1 MGGVDDAAVPGPQ
14 RPAPAVPPEDLRA
27 GDADREL
34 VLERLR
40 AAHAEGRL
48 DLEELDE
55 RVTATLAARTYGE
68 LATLTADL
76 PGGPPEP
83 RPLGALPVPATP
95 PASHGPTNAA
105 GSAGR
110 GADLRGAAAGWAA
123 VSVTCLVIWAVVGV
137 AAGGLG
143 HPWWIWVAGPWGVV
157 LLMSWLGVRS
167 PRR

>member
-1 MGGVDDAAVPGPQ
+1 MEGVDDAAVPGP
-14 RPAPAVPPEDLRA
+14 RRSSPAVPPEHLRA

-40 AAHAEGRL
+40 AAQAEGRL
-48 DLEELDE
+48 DLDEFDE

-76 PGGPPEP
+76 PGGPPAP
-83 RPLGALPVPATP
+83 RPLGAPAAPQAPAT
-95 PASHGPTNAA
+95 AA
-105 GSAGR
+105 RSAGR

-167 PRR
+167 AGR

>member
-1 MGGVDDAAVPGPQ
+1 MGGVDDAAEPGPRQ
-14 RPAPAVPPEDLRA
+14 PSPAVPPEDLRA

-40 AAHAEGRL
+40 AAQAEGRL
-48 DLEELDE
+48 DLEEFDE

-68 LATLTADL
+68 LAALTADL

-83 RPLGALPVPATP
+83 RPLGAP
-95 PASHGPTNAA
+95 PASPAPRGPTPAARAA
-105 GSAGR
+105 GR
-110 GADLRGAAAGWAA
+110 DADLRGAAAGWAA

-137 AAGGLG
+137 TAGGLG

-157 LLMSWLGVRS
+157 LLMSWLGARS
-167 PRR
+167 AGR